1 MNNGLNVEKQLLTV
15 FPLRQEPGLS
25 PGHEDT
31 FKSKLLLTGGVCVSG
46 ELGLKE
52 VAGKESS
59 TLQSEY

>member
-15 FPLRQEPGLS
+15 FPLRQEPGLC

-46 ELGLKE
+46 ELGHKE
-52 VAGKESS
+52 
-59 TLQSEY
+59 